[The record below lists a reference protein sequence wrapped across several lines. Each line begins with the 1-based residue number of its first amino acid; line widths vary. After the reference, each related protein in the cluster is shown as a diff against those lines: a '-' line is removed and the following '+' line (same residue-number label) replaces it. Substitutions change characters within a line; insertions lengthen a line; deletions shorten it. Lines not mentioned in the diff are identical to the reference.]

1 MNGEQNELD
10 VVLVNT
16 YRRLFDHMLA
26 MSSHSAYACMHA
38 CSLYL
43 GHPQVNN
50 SFSRAKPSCTAC
62 RTIMCA
68 DRDSSQ
74 FAVMAAYIGRGLHIR
89 QTGLQNSSMDWPE
102 LRHAMLRLEV

>member
-38 CSLYL
+38 HYIWAIRRLTTVFHELNPAAQPAGLLCVLTETPHSL
-43 GHPQVNN
+43 Q
-50 SFSRAKPSCTAC
+50 
-62 RTIMCA
+62 
-68 DRDSSQ
+68 
-74 FAVMAAYIGRGLHIR
+74 
-89 QTGLQNSSMDWPE
+89 
-102 LRHAMLRLEV
+102 